1 MVPGMF
7 SEVPGMCR
15 GSLGGFGRS
24 QRRLWSSLGGPWGV
38 HLGSL
43 GCSKGSL
50 EGVLGPSGGLVG
62 VPGVLLVAL
71 GGVFSFL
78 GRSGNGFREIPGDSG
93 SHFGSILDHF
103 FVIFRL
109 IFRLRFLIDF

>member
-1 MVPGMF
+1 MG
-7 SEVPGMCR
+7 
-15 GSLGGFGRS
+15 
-24 QRRLWSSLGGPWGV
+24 
-38 HLGSL
+38 H
-43 GCSKGSL
+43 
-50 EGVLGPSGGLVG
+50 SGGLVG

-103 FVIFRL
+103 LVLFRFIFGFV
-109 IFRLRFLIDF
+109 FLIDV